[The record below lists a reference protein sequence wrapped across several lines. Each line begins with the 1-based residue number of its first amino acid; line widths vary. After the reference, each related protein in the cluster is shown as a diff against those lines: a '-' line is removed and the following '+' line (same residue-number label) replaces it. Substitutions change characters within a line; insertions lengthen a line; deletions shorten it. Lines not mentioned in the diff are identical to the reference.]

1 MKKQKLFS
9 GENTDLHSIQLASL
23 GSAAADDVITSD
35 AQARVPVHPGPPN
48 PGNHEGE
55 TEPSPSFVFKTP
67 VLRIP
72 PLKIILEKICMDFQN
87 KIFSRFTP
95 PVYGVI

>member
-48 PGNHEGE
+48 P
-55 TEPSPSFVFKTP
+55 
-67 VLRIP
+67 
-72 PLKIILEKICMDFQN
+72 EKPRRRN
-87 KIFSRFTP
+87 
-95 PVYGVI
+95 